1 MASTPTNLTIPI
13 DPELKAQAKA
23 LFDELGLSLS
33 GACNIFLR
41 QAVREGR
48 IPFEITLN
56 SPAGK
61 KCCAERIQKVML
73 LPCAKKKAPRR
84 GAFFLV
90 LLLL

>member
-61 KCCAERIQKVML
+61 N
-73 LPCAKKKAPRR
+73 
-84 GAFFLV
+84 GAQSESEK
-90 LLLL
+90 

>member
-61 KCCAERIQKVML
+61 NAAPSESKKCCFSPAQ
-73 LPCAKKKAPRR
+73 KKKAPRR

>member
-1 MASTPTNLTIPI
+1 MNYSCFRGTIFQRARKGVGTMASTPTNLTIPI

-61 KCCAERIQKVML
+61 NAAPSES
-73 LPCAKKKAPRR
+73 KK
-84 GAFFLV
+84 
-90 LLLL
+90 

>member
-41 QAVREGR
+41 QAVREGQMCIR
-48 IPFEITLN
+48 D
-56 SPAGK
+56 
-61 KCCAERIQKVML
+61 
-73 LPCAKKKAPRR
+73 R
-84 GAFFLV
+84 G
-90 LLLL
+90 